1 MVVLFVSQYMKHKKC
16 RYCKEYFTPFNSL
29 QPFCFKTECIQE
41 HNKATREKKARKVKK
56 EFKESDKSSLI
67 ELSQIVVNKY
77 IRLRD
82 LNKPCCSCGHF
93 GDRQFHA
100 GHYQNVGGH
109 RQLRFY
115 TLNIHKQCSICN
127 CRKSSNN
134 QEYRPFM
141 INKYGLDFVEKL
153 ESNQERGRYTVEY
166 LQRLIKVF
174 RKKIKL
180 YEKKFRS
187 I

>member
-1 MVVLFVSQYMKHKKC
+1 MGVILKQKKC

-41 HNKATREKKARKVKK
+41 HNKVIREKKARKVKK
-56 EFKESDKSSLI
+56 EFKESDKSTL
-67 ELSQIVVNKY
+67 LKLAQTVVNKY

-82 LNKPCCSCGHF
+82 LNKPCISCQHIGE
-93 GDRQFHA
+93 RQIHA
-100 GHYQNVGGH
+100 GHYRPMGNNQ
-109 RQLRFY
+109 QLRFY
-115 TLNIHKQCSICN
+115 TLNIFAQCSICN
-127 CRKSSNN
+127 NYLSGNLANYRINLIKKLGLRK
-134 QEYRPFM
+134 
-141 INKYGLDFVEKL
+141 VEL
-153 ESNQERGRYTVEY
+153 IEANQERGNYTVEY

-180 YEKKFRS
+180 YERKFRS

>member
-1 MVVLFVSQYMKHKKC
+1 MQKERKC
-16 RYCKEYFTPFNSL
+16 NYCKDKFTPYNSF
-29 QPFCFKTECIQE
+29 QKFCFKEECIKE
-41 HNKATREKKARKVKK
+41 HNKTEREKKARKVKK
-56 EFKESDKSSLI
+56 EFKENDKSTLLKLA
-67 ELSQIVVNKY
+67 EKVVNTY

-109 RQLRFY
+109 QQLRFY

-127 CRKSSNN
+127 NWKSSNN
-134 QEYRPFM
+134 EQYRPFM
-141 INKYGLDFVEKL
+141 INKYGLEFVESL
-153 ESNQERGRYTVEY
+153 ESNQERGNYSVEY
-166 LQRLIKVF
+166 LQKLIKVF

-180 YEKKFRS
+180 YQERFR
-187 I
+187 